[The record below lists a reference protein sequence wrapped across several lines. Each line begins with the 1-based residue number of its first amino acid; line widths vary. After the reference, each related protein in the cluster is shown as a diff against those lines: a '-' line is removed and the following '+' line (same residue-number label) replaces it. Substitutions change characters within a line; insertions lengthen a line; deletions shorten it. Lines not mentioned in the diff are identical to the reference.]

1 MELTKDPELTPL
13 AAITLLDCRTAVQCL
28 AGSVYASM
36 IHQANFDEGMI
47 AAVNHSGFSA
57 ATGAL
62 TGAFLGAKLGAE
74 ALPEFYLESLEAA
87 PFLEELAQDM
97 VMGRQTML
105 IFDDHWDQKYV
116 QGLPSTM

>member
-1 MELTKDPELTPL
+1 
-13 AAITLLDCRTAVQCL
+13 
-28 AGSVYASM
+28 
-36 IHQANFDEGMI
+36 MI

-87 PFLEELAQDM
+87 PWLDELARDLSR
-97 VMGRQTML
+97 GKQTML
-105 IFDDHWDQKYV
+105 IFDAHWDEKYV
-116 QGLPSTM
+116 QGMPWLP